1 MNCYA
6 GLAKRIVKSFFPR
19 EIPVPQLQPLDARK
33 IFYASS
39 DEEVWKAT
47 LVWAE
52 AKAQERE
59 ATALRAVSET
69 NTDES
74 YDSDDSEVGVPIQPI
89 SRLTS
94 LFADDSDDEV
104 FEGPVRRTNIA
115 TWESGV
121 RTELSWAPWVEAER
135 LERER
140 RLVAK
145 KRWHT
150 ALGDVMIV
158 VEWYKEIVAV
168 MAVAPEERTPLMKAR
183 CSSYV
188 AAVARVAAGKAA
200 AITEKRAATI
210 IQAAAR
216 GRAVRAWNAFVSAN
230 KKPSNKPYD
239 AHLASLLAAPVAPP
253 RKPPAALKG
262 KLGNLIFSIPSQP
275 SATKKPSLF
284 GDDDD
289 DDESGCPYP
298 DSDEDEGDGDYGTD
312 DDDFG
317 DWLPPASK
325 LSKTGCPALG
335 DGHHRLFLCN

>member
-74 YDSDDSEVGVPIQPI
+74 YDSDDSEVGVSIQPVRK
-89 SRLTS
+89 SA
-94 LFADDSDDEV
+94 LFGDNDK
-104 FEGPVRRTNIA
+104 FN
-115 TWESGV
+115 
-121 RTELSWAPWVEAER
+121 
-135 LERER
+135 
-140 RLVAK
+140 K
-145 KRWHT
+145 KR
-150 ALGDVMIV
+150 LSFGVISV
-158 VEWYKEIVAV
+158 VEVKKFKKED
-168 MAVAPEERTPLMKAR
+168 
-183 CSSYV
+183 YV
-188 AAVARVAAGKAA
+188 DDWSKDGKHLVW
-200 AITEKRAATI
+200 EGRSAATI

-335 DGHHRLFLCN
+335 DGHHRLFLRN

>member
-1 MNCYA
+1 M
-6 GLAKRIVKSFFPR
+6 
-19 EIPVPQLQPLDARK
+19 
-33 IFYASS
+33 
-39 DEEVWKAT
+39 
-47 LVWAE
+47 VWAE

-59 ATALRAVSET
+59 AAALKAVSET

-74 YDSDDSEVGVPIQPI
+74 YDSDDSEVGVPIQPV
-89 SRLTS
+89 SRLIS

-104 FEGPVRRTNIA
+104 FVGPVRRTNIA

-121 RTELSWAPWVEAER
+121 RTGLSWAPWVEAER

-145 KRWHT
+145 KAWNISDAAAAAAMWRDD
-150 ALGDVMIV
+150 AQAAA
-158 VEWYKEIVAV
+158 EESVAV
-168 MAVAPEERTPLMKAR
+168 AKAMEKL
-183 CSSYV
+183 
-188 AAVARVAAGKAA
+188 AADDLARAAKRAA
-200 AITEKRAATI
+200 DWDAAWVAATI

-230 KKPSNKPYD
+230 KKPSKKPYD
-239 AHLASLLAAPVAPP
+239 AHLALLLAAPVAPP

-275 SATKKPSLF
+275 FATKKPSLC

-317 DWLPPASK
+317 DFKAPASK
-325 LSKTGCPALG
+325 PSKTGCPALG
-335 DGHHRLFLCN
+335 DGRRRLFLCN

>member
-1 MNCYA
+1 MNCYV

-19 EIPVPQLQPLDARK
+19 EIPVPQLEPLDARK

-59 ATALRAVSET
+59 AAALKAVSET

-74 YDSDDSEVGVPIQPI
+74 YDSDDSEVGVPIQPVLK
-89 SRLTS
+89 SA
-94 LFADDSDDEV
+94 LFAGDDSDADSSGDEYASGS
-104 FEGPVRRTNIA
+104 EDDEEEYNPPLAAMAGLMRRGTILEEKKDWNISDA
-115 TWESGV
+115 AAAAAMWRDDAQAAAEESV
-121 RTELSWAPWVEAER
+121 A
-135 LERER
+135 
-140 RLVAK
+140 VAK
-145 KRWHT
+145 AMEKLAANDLARAAKRAADWD
-150 ALGDVMIV
+150 AA
-158 VEWYKEIVAV
+158 W
-168 MAVAPEERTPLMKAR
+168 
-183 CSSYV
+183 V
-188 AAVARVAAGKAA
+188 AAV
-200 AITEKRAATI
+200 I

-230 KKPSNKPYD
+230 KKPSKKPYD
-239 AHLASLLAAPVAPP
+239 AHLALLLAAPVAPP

-275 SATKKPSLF
+275 FATKKPSLF

-317 DWLPPASK
+317 DFKAPASK
-325 LSKTGCPALG
+325 PSKTGCPALG
-335 DGHHRLFLCN
+335 DGRRRLFLCN